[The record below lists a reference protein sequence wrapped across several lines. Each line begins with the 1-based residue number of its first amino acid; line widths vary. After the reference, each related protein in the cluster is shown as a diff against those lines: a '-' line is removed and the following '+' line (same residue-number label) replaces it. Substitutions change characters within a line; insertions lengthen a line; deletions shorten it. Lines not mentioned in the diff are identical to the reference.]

1 MFLTKIDLDPHRR
14 QARKYLGSPQ
24 VMHAVIMKAT
34 STGVFSD
41 DTEGSHHDH
50 DSGRVLWRVDE
61 GAFGT
66 TLYILSP
73 RKPDVT
79 QLEEEAA
86 VAGTKARTLDYQP
99 FLNLLEDEQVWAFR
113 LTANPAY
120 SASMGPGVRGKRFGH
135 VTAEQQIGWLLSRST
150 RNGFTIIDRDEG
162 KRKLN
167 NIIGELETASVL
179 VARRERP
186 VFSRNRPDQP
196 GKDRVTINRT
206 VYEGILQ
213 ITNVQTLRHIL
224 TNGIGPSK
232 AYGCGLMTLARERR
246 A

>member
-41 DTEGSHHDH
+41 DTERSHHDH

-113 LTANPAY
+113 LTANTAY

-150 RNGFTIIDRDEG
+150 RNGFTIIERDEG

-167 NIIGELETASVL
+167 NLVGELETASVL

-213 ITNVQTLRHIL
+213 ITNAQTLRHIL

-232 AYGCGLMTLARERR
+232 AYGCRLMTLARERR

>member
-24 VMHAVIMKAT
+24 VMHAVIMKAS

-167 NIIGELETASVL
+167 NLIGELETASVL

-213 ITNVQTLRHIL
+213 ITNAQTLRHIL

-232 AYGCGLMTLARERR
+232 AYGCGLMTFARERR